1 MPGASALYAV
11 GWLALL
17 HLGQAQIM
25 SVDLGHEFFKVAVMR
40 QGRPLE
46 IMLNA
51 HSKRKT
57 STAVSFAE
65 PIRAFGDDALVHQ
78 GKKPMKVPM
87 FIHSMMGDNFTAEDV
102 SAGGKWWDRFGLGS
116 RFYTFNH
123 GYEAERGVPTYKVTD
138 GNDTS
143 PEEVLAHILHAAQK
157 MTEEDGKPARD
168 LVVTITSDAN
178 LRQRQAVAAAGEIA
192 GLRLQTLVHE
202 GAGFAIQRAVD
213 YMPEK
218 GESEVILFYNMGS
231 RKTEVTIANFSSRS
245 AGMVA
250 GKMAP
255 VVTILGSAVNF
266 EIGGHLMDLKIA
278 DDMLQKFKDKNPKLA
293 DGVEK
298 DSRALRKLLTQAQK
312 TKAILSSNKVAPFQV
327 ESLYMDTDF
336 VTTIKREDFEA
347 MIKDQFLARLTVPID
362 QALAKANLTMADVT
376 QVEVVGG
383 AWRVPSVQQT
393 LGQFFEEKGSKKLP
407 LGQHLN
413 GEEASALGAALVA
426 ANASSSFRTK
436 KIFFSDFTSHEY
448 GVQVAALNGEWEK
461 NITVLYPVGVPLG
474 GKKKLTF
481 SSSDDFVVRLFED
494 GVLLSE
500 YVVQGVTEL
509 LEGKW
514 KEYNMTGPPKIAASV
529 PLEMSGLI
537 EVKTPTATVEELYW
551 VNTTKPKVKAKPNAS
566 DDNNTNGTDNATAG
580 DEDSS
585 ESTQAT
591 NGSNSSNGTNETEE
605 VEIVTKQKKKK
616 HEKKLTMK
624 RIDFAPK
631 PLSEEAKK
639 ELKAKLEAM
648 AEAEAEVLAVAGMKN
663 DLEASIYASREK
675 LELEGIMKVS
685 TEEQR
690 EEVNK
695 LCMEYEE
702 WLYESGATKSDYE
715 QRLNKLQDLL
725 GPMEERATELE
736 ARPDVE
742 EQVQDGL
749 SDVKKVH
756 AHIAKNMSW
765 VNPNKT
771 QDALKR
777 LEEFEEWW
785 KKKTESQKKLPL
797 TEAPAYTRKEA
808 IDKLTGIQKEWEKL
822 KKTKKPKE
830 APKPK
835 AAKNKTAGGDGKD
848 TKEEKKEEELP
859 SDPAEV
865 EKLLASLREEKA
877 AAVAAEDFD
886 KAQSLKSREAA
897 LTKQLEKLKAEL

>member
-1 MPGASALYAV
+1 MPIGFSALRVA

-17 HLGQAQIM
+17 HVGQAQIM

-40 QGRPLE
+40 QGKPLE
-46 IMLNA
+46 IMLNT

-65 PIRAFGDDALVHQ
+65 PVRAFGDDALAHQ
-78 GKKPMKVPM
+78 GKKPVKVPM
-87 FIHSMMGDNFTAEDV
+87 FVHSMMGDNFTANDV
-102 SAGGKWWDRFGLGS
+102 SPGGKWWDRFGLGN

-123 GYEAERGVPTYKVTD
+123 GYEVERGVPTFKVMD
-138 GNDTS
+138 GNETT

-157 MTEEDGKPARD
+157 MTVEDGKPARD
-168 LVVTITSDAN
+168 LVVTVTSDAN
-178 LRQRQAVAAAGEIA
+178 LRQRQAIAAAGEIA

-218 GESEVILFYNMGS
+218 GTSEVILFYNLGS
-231 RKTEVTIANFSSRS
+231 RKAEVTIARFDSRS

-255 VVTILGSAVNF
+255 VVTILGSAVDF
-266 EIGGHLMDLKIA
+266 AIGGHLMDLKIA
-278 DDMLQKFKDKNPKLA
+278 EVMLQKFKEKNPKLA
-293 DGVEK
+293 DGVDK
-298 DSRALRKLLTQAQK
+298 DSRALRKILTQAQK

-336 VTTIKREDFEA
+336 QTTIKREDFEE
-347 MIKDQFLARLTVPID
+347 MLKETLQRLTLPID
-362 QALAKANLTMADVT
+362 QALTKANLTMADVS

-393 LGQFFEEKGSKKLP
+393 LGQFFEAKGSKKLP
-407 LGQHLN
+407 MGQHLN

-436 KIFFSDFTSHEY
+436 KIFFADFTSFEY
-448 GVQVAALNGEWEK
+448 AVQVAALNGEWEK
-461 NITVLYPVGVPLG
+461 NLTVLYPVGVPLG

-481 SSSDDFVVRLFED
+481 TSSDDFVIRLFED

-500 YVVQGVTEL
+500 YQVQGVKEL

-514 KEYNMTGPPKIAASV
+514 KEYNMTGPPKISASV
-529 PLEMSGLI
+529 PLETSGII
-537 EVKTPTATVEELYW
+537 EVKIPTATVEELYW
-551 VNTTKPKVKAKPNAS
+551 VNTTKPKAKVKPNGT
-566 DDNNTNGTDNATAG
+566 DDNSTNGTDNATEA
-580 DEDSS
+580 DDSS
-585 ESTQAT
+585 DSSAKET
-591 NGSNSSNGTNETEE
+591 NDSNSSNSSAVDE
-605 VEIVTKQKKKK
+605 VEIVTTQKKKK

-631 PLSEEAKK
+631 PLSDEKKK
-639 ELKAKLEAM
+639 ELKAKLEAI
-648 AEAEAEVLAVAGMKN
+648 AEAEAEVQLVAGMKN
-663 DLEASIYASREK
+663 DLEASLYASREK
-675 LELEGIMKVS
+675 LELEGIVKVS

-715 QRLNKLQDLL
+715 QRITKLRDLL
-725 GPMEERATELE
+725 GPMEERANELE

-749 SDVKKVH
+749 ADVKKVH
-756 AHIAKNMSW
+756 AHVVKNMSW

-771 QDALKR
+771 KDALTN

-785 KKKTESQKKLPL
+785 KKKQESQKKLPL
-797 TEAPAYTRKEA
+797 TEAPAYTRKEVTE
-808 IDKLTGIQKEWEKL
+808 KLAAVQKEWEKL

-830 APKPK
+830 AKAK
-835 AAKNKTAGGDGKD
+835 AAKNKTAGDDSK
-848 TKEEKKEEELP
+848 EKKAEKKEEEELP

-886 KAQSLKSREAA
+886 KAHSLKSREAA

>member
-1 MPGASALYAV
+1 
-11 GWLALL
+11 
-17 HLGQAQIM
+17 
-25 SVDLGHEFFKVAVMR
+25 
-40 QGRPLE
+40 
-46 IMLNA
+46 
-51 HSKRKT
+51 
-57 STAVSFAE
+57 
-65 PIRAFGDDALVHQ
+65 
-78 GKKPMKVPM
+78 
-87 FIHSMMGDNFTAEDV
+87 
-102 SAGGKWWDRFGLGS
+102 
-116 RFYTFNH
+116 
-123 GYEAERGVPTYKVTD
+123 
-138 GNDTS
+138 
-143 PEEVLAHILHAAQK
+143 
-157 MTEEDGKPARD
+157 
-168 LVVTITSDAN
+168 
-178 LRQRQAVAAAGEIA
+178 
-192 GLRLQTLVHE
+192 
-202 GAGFAIQRAVD
+202 
-213 YMPEK
+213 
-218 GESEVILFYNMGS
+218 
-231 RKTEVTIANFSSRS
+231 
-245 AGMVA
+245 
-250 GKMAP
+250 
-255 VVTILGSAVNF
+255 
-266 EIGGHLMDLKIA
+266 MDLKIA
-278 DDMLQKFKDKNPKLA
+278 DVMLQKFKDKNPKLA
-293 DGVEK
+293 DGVDK
-298 DSRALRKLLTQAQK
+298 DSRALRKLLAQAQK

-336 VTTIKREDFEA
+336 LTTIKREDFEEMLKETLWGLSA
-347 MIKDQFLARLTVPID
+347 PID
-362 QALAKANLTMADVT
+362 KALTKANLTMSDVT

-393 LGQFFEEKGSKKLP
+393 LGKFFEEKGSKKMP

-436 KIFFSDFTSHEY
+436 KIFFEDFTSYEY
-448 GVQVAALNGEWEK
+448 AVQVAALSGEWEK
-461 NITVLYPVGVPLG
+461 NITVLYPAGAPLG

-481 SSSDDFVVRLFED
+481 ASADDFVVRLFED

-500 YVVQGVTEL
+500 YVVQGVKEL

-529 PLEMSGLI
+529 PLDTSGLI

-551 VNTTKPKVKAKPNAS
+551 VNTTKPKAKAKPNATDGNS
-566 DDNNTNGTDNATAG
+566 TNGTDNATTEA
-580 DEDSS
+580 EDSS
-585 ESTQAT
+585 ESAKAT
-591 NGSNSSNGTNETEE
+591 NDSNSSNSSTNETEE
-605 VEIVTKQKKKK
+605 VEIVTKQKKRK

-631 PLSEEAKK
+631 PLSEERKK
-639 ELKAKLEAM
+639 ELKAKLEVM

-663 DLEASIYASREK
+663 DLEASIYASRDK
-675 LELEGIMKVS
+675 LEREDIMKVS

-715 QRLNKLQDLL
+715 QRLSKLQDLL

-749 SDVKKVH
+749 SDMKKVH
-756 AHIAKNMSW
+756 AHIVKNMSW

-785 KKKTESQKKLPL
+785 KKKLELQKKLPL
-797 TEAPAYTRKEA
+797 TEAPAYTRKEV
-808 IDKLTGIQKEWEKL
+808 IEKLTGLQNEWDKL

-830 APKPK
+830 AKKPK
-835 AAKNKTAGGDGKD
+835 DAKNKTAGDDSKD
-848 TKEEKKEEELP
+848 KKTEKKEDLP

-886 KAQSLKSREAA
+886 KAQSLKSREAT
-897 LTKQLEKLKAEL
+897 LTKQLEKLKDEL